1 MFAAE
6 IKRKSCENKSK
17 KMIEEELVFKEAE
30 KERIRKAVQNHQL
43 EKKNIMT
50 MKNQRSIKS
59 IKPLKSKPFEIK
71 F

>member
-1 MFAAE
+1 
-6 IKRKSCENKSK
+6 
-17 KMIEEELVFKEAE
+17 MIEEELVFKEAE

-59 IKPLKSKPFEIK
+59 IKPLKSKPFQIK